1 MFGKINKENLIK
13 IITALI
19 IASIALLSISILT
32 DDNDSRRQILDKDG
46 GTETNLCS
54 ILSDIK
60 GVGEVNVMVEYEDDD
75 SVKGV
80 IVTAQG
86 ARNPI
91 VKNNLTNAVATL
103 FKIPV
108 SNVVVFEKDQNVEK
122 E

>member
-32 DDNDSRRQILDKDG
+32 NDNDSRRQILDKDG

-60 GVGEVNVMVEYEDDD
+60 GVGEVNVMVEYDEDD

-86 ARNPI
+86 ASNPI